1 MKKKCLFI
9 SWGIAAV
16 VFVGMWIASI
26 ASGDFDITYLY
37 LIPFVS
43 VLYGGIPA
51 GIGYLAPKLKQI
63 YSSIVSK
70 LYIVPVMGFIIGT
83 CTFLGLSIALVT
95 FTGWFFAIR
104 DTVKFIQKKPLD

>member
-16 VFVGMWIASI
+16 VFVVMWVASI
-26 ASGDFDITYLY
+26 ATGDFDITYLY
-37 LIPFVS
+37 QVPIVAIM
-43 VLYGGIPA
+43 YGGLAA
-51 GIGYLAPKLKQI
+51 GIGHLAPKLKQI

-70 LYIVPVMGFIIGT
+70 LYIVPVMGVIIGT
-83 CTFLGLSIALVT
+83 CVFLGLSIALVF
-95 FTGWFFAIR
+95 FTGWFFAIL

>member
-43 VLYGGIPA
+43 VLYGGIPS